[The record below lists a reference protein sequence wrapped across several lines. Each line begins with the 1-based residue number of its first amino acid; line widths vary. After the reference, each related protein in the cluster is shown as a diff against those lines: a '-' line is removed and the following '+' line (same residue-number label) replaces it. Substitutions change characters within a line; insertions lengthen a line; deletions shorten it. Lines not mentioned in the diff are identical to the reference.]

1 MLLGP
6 LVGVVAGELLAG
18 KAMPIAL
25 RAAWGT
31 LVGTAAGTVA
41 RVSIAFIMVVW
52 FAVAAWM
59 LHAG

>member
-1 MLLGP
+1 
-6 LVGVVAGELLAG
+6 VAGELLAG

-52 FAVAAWM
+52 FAVAAW
-59 LHAG
+59 LSHAG